1 MQIGSGWTS
10 KDDNKQVTG
19 ISIKV
24 DETITELIPVIK
36 GLRFVLKPIP
46 KEQRQTEKSPA
57 WRLIMFKPEEAAN
70 KTQQN
75 TQSSVEDEEIPF

>member
-24 DETITELIPVIK
+24 DETITELIPAIK
-36 GLRFVLKPIP
+36 GLRFVLKPIS

-57 WRLIMFKPEEAAN
+57 WRLVMFKPGESEN

-75 TQSSVEDEEIPF
+75 AQSNIEDEEIPF